1 MISLND
7 VKDWNLAKCNDEL
20 GAMMCCS
27 SGSEC
32 INETRA
38 LLVINATQLGILSTG
53 GISSNDAIR
62 LLDDCGIPKFQDWK
76 YGKTLYFIEDDH
88 AIVVSGND
96 VSVVRC

>member
-20 GAMMCCS
+20 GAMTN
-27 SGSEC
+27 SEANC
-32 INETRA
+32 ECLNEARA
-38 LLVINATQLGILSTG
+38 LLVTNSVQLDLLSTD
-53 GISSNDAIR
+53 SVSANDAIR
-62 LLDDCGIPKFQDWK
+62 LLGNCQFPKVQDWQR
-76 YGKTLYFIEDDH
+76 GKTLYFIEDDH